1 MGDGEPIN
9 FDFTPGPPKVEPE
22 AAAEPGDVKSQAEAA
37 VLPVDAIAPAETAGA
52 SSEQRLPAVP
62 ALPPIPDFRA
72 RDYPFAATSRF
83 QRQAVETLGAQ
94 RASRGRRLA
103 WGILAAVGAA
113 VFVAST
119 VIVLKFVDQ
128 ATR

>member
-22 AAAEPGDVKSQAEAA
+22 AAAESRDEESQTEAG
-37 VLPVDAIAPAETAGA
+37 VSPEDAIAPAEPAGA
-52 SSEQRLPAVP
+52 SSDRRLPTVP
-62 ALPPIPDFRA
+62 ALPPVPDFRA

-83 QRQAVETLGAQ
+83 QRQAVETMGAQ
-94 RASRGRRLA
+94 RATRGQRLA

-113 VFVAST
+113 LFVAST
-119 VIVLKFVDQ
+119 VVVLKFVDQ
-128 ATR
+128 VSR

>member
-22 AAAEPGDVKSQAEAA
+22 SVTEPGDVKSQTEAGGSAEDAIVPAEA
-37 VLPVDAIAPAETAGA
+37 AGA

-83 QRQAVETLGAQ
+83 QRQAVETMGAQ

-103 WGILAAVGAA
+103 WGILAAFGAA
-113 VFVAST
+113 AFVAST
-119 VIVLKFVDQ
+119 VVVLKFVDQ

>member
-22 AAAEPGDVKSQAEAA
+22 AAAGPGDVKSQTEAGGSAEDAIVPAEA
-37 VLPVDAIAPAETAGA
+37 AGA

-62 ALPPIPDFRA
+62 ALPPVPDFRA

-103 WGILAAVGAA
+103 WGILAAFGAA